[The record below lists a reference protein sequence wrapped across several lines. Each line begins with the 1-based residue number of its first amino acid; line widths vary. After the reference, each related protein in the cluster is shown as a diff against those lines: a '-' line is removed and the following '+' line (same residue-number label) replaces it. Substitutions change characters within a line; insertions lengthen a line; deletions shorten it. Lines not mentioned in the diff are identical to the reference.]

1 MLESSKR
8 YAKDFMARHGIA
20 TASYECFQDREAA
33 LAAIDGPCVVKADG
47 LAAGKGVYVC
57 AEADE
62 ARAAV
67 EDLFAGAHG
76 QAGAEVVVEALL
88 EGEEVS
94 VLALC
99 DGERFSLLPPAQD
112 HKRRFDGDRGPNTG
126 GMGAYA
132 PAPVMTE
139 QLLER
144 VGEEVVAKVL
154 SGMAAEGNP
163 FTGVLY
169 VGLMLCEEGALVLE
183 FNCRFG
189 DPECQPLMML
199 LDEDLLD
206 LLLACAE
213 GALEPRRLSLREGA
227 ACCVVMASKGYP
239 GPVEKGF
246 PISGL
251 EQGGEDVV
259 VFQAGTCRGP
269 GGEVRT
275 NGGRVLGVT
284 AWGTDIRSAT
294 LRAYEAVESI
304 HFEGATWRR
313 DIAWRALEA
322 RS

>member
-1 MLESSKR
+1 
-8 YAKDFMARHGIA
+8 
-20 TASYECFQDREAA
+20 
-33 LAAIDGPCVVKADG
+33 
-47 LAAGKGVYVC
+47 
-57 AEADE
+57 
-62 ARAAV
+62 
-67 EDLFAGAHG
+67 
-76 QAGAEVVVEALL
+76 
-88 EGEEVS
+88 
-94 VLALC
+94 
-99 DGERFSLLPPAQD
+99 
-112 HKRRFDGDRGPNTG
+112 
-126 GMGAYA
+126 
-132 PAPVMTE
+132 
-139 QLLER
+139 
-144 VGEEVVAKVL
+144 
-154 SGMAAEGNP
+154 MAAEGNP